1 MGLKL
6 NMHMALG
13 KASVQY
19 IPVKIKKSR
28 GMIRLFQIQSH
39 LEHFYQILSNLIKL
53 MRFDKFHNLF
63 LHNLFGSMFV
73 HFNSVWWILVCN
85 GANEGN
91 ESDEKH

>member
-39 LEHFYQILSNLIKL
+39 LEHSYQILSNLIK
-53 MRFDKFHNLF
+53 
-63 LHNLFGSMFV
+63 SYQ
-73 HFNSVWWILVCN
+73 I
-85 GANEGN
+85 
-91 ESDEKH
+91 DEI